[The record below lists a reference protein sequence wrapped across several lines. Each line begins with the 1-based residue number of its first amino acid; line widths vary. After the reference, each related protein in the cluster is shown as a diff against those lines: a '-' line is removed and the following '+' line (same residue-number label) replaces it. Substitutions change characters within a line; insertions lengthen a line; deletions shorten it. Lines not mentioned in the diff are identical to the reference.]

1 MDLFVTEEI
10 LEVIKGN
17 VSLNEARAAMLP
29 IDTNQGT
36 QQIPMMLDV
45 PLKNNYITPLG
56 IQMLQSLNICI
67 EGEIDKNAKSVR
79 LGIYGGIFTF
89 IVISDGVFCTRKD
102 GKQENTLLMISK
114 DIKKTSENDFTTEA
128 YAHDDSPEC
137 PICKSE
143 MQKKEKV
150 VILPCNPK
158 HLFHQVCFI
167 SWCWK
172 SNRCPICWVRFGN
185 FRLKK
190 DDTVDNDESEHR
202 GKEQHQP
209 DSSKKGC

>member
-1 MDLFVTEEI
+1 MDLIVTEEI

-128 YAHDDSPEC
+128 YAHDHSPEC

-143 MQKKEKV
+143 VQK
-150 VILPCNPK
+150 I
-158 HLFHQVCFI
+158 I
-167 SWCWK
+167 S
-172 SNRCPICWVRFGN
+172 
-185 FRLKK
+185 
-190 DDTVDNDESEHR
+190 
-202 GKEQHQP
+202 
-209 DSSKKGC
+209 